1 MFFVQM
7 NYSDLLLKTIAR
19 IAPGTELREGLE
31 RIMRGRTG
39 ALIVLGSDRT
49 VSSLSSGG
57 FNIDT
62 EFSATRLR
70 ELAKMDGAIICDRD
84 ATRLLHAGVQ
94 LMPDASIET
103 NESGTRHRTAERT
116 AIQTGFPVI
125 SVSASMSVISVY
137 VDGTRYMVEDSQYLM
152 ARANQ
157 AIQTLESYKKRLR
170 SVLSSLSA
178 LEIESNVSLGDVAMT
193 LQRMEMVNRIIR
205 EVSHYVLELG
215 VHGRLIA
222 LQLEE
227 LRAPEMTA
235 SDLILRD
242 YLPEVNDELITVGVE
257 ALQNLDDI
265 GIVDLRTI
273 ARTVGF
279 GENPDLEFPL
289 QPRGFRLLAG
299 IPSIPNAISERLVE
313 RFGSL
318 QALMAASLED
328 LRAVDGVGEARA
340 RTVREQLSRMAES
353 SLEKYL

>member
-1 MFFVQM
+1 MGTIFFVQM

-84 ATRLLHAGVQ
+84 ATRLLHAAVQ
-94 LMPDASIET
+94 LMPDASIDT

-137 VDGTRYMVEDSQYLM
+137 VDGQYLM

-178 LEIESNVSLGDVAMT
+178 LEIESNVTLADVAMT

-242 YLPEVNDELITVGVE
+242 YLPEANDELIAAGVQ
-257 ALQNLDDI
+257 ALQNLDGM
-265 GIVDLRTI
+265 GIVDLRAI

-279 GENPDLEFPL
+279 GENPDLETPL
-289 QPRGFRLLAG
+289 QPRGFRLLDG
-299 IPSIPNAISERLVE
+299 IPSIPNAIAERLVE

-340 RTVREQLSRMAES
+340 RTVREQLTRMAES
-353 SLEKYL
+353 SLERYL

>member
-1 MFFVQM
+1 MGTMVFVQM

-84 ATRLLHAGVQ
+84 ATRLLHAAVQ
-94 LMPDASIET
+94 LMPDASIDT

-137 VDGTRYMVEDSQYLM
+137 VDGTRYTVEDSQYLM

-178 LEIESNVSLGDVAMT
+178 LEIESNVSLADVAMT

-205 EVSHYVLELG
+205 EVSHYVLEL
-215 VHGRLIA
+215 
-222 LQLEE
+222 
-227 LRAPEMTA
+227 
-235 SDLILRD
+235 
-242 YLPEVNDELITVGVE
+242 NDELIAAGVQ
-257 ALQNLDDI
+257 ALQNLDGM
-265 GIVDLRTI
+265 GIVDLRAI

-279 GENPDLEFPL
+279 GENPDLETPL
-289 QPRGFRLLAG
+289 QPRGFRLLDG
-299 IPSIPNAISERLVE
+299 IPSIPNAIAERLVE

-340 RTVREQLSRMAES
+340 RTVREQLTRMAES
-353 SLEKYL
+353 SLERYL

>member
-1 MFFVQM
+1 
-7 NYSDLLLKTIAR
+7 
-19 IAPGTELREGLE
+19 
-31 RIMRGRTG
+31 MRGRTG

-49 VSSLSSGG
+49 VSSMSSGG
-57 FNIDT
+57 FSIDT

-84 ATRLLHAGVQ
+84 ATRLLHAAVQ

-178 LEIESNVSLGDVAMT
+178 LEIESNVSLADVAMT

-227 LRAPEMTA
+227 LRSP
-235 SDLILRD
+235 
-242 YLPEVNDELITVGVE
+242 
-257 ALQNLDDI
+257 
-265 GIVDLRTI
+265 
-273 ARTVGF
+273 
-279 GENPDLEFPL
+279 
-289 QPRGFRLLAG
+289 
-299 IPSIPNAISERLVE
+299 
-313 RFGSL
+313 
-318 QALMAASLED
+318 
-328 LRAVDGVGEARA
+328 
-340 RTVREQLSRMAES
+340 
-353 SLEKYL
+353 K

>member
-1 MFFVQM
+1 MGTIFFVQM

-84 ATRLLHAGVQ
+84 ATRLLHAAVQ
-94 LMPDASIET
+94 LMPDASIDT

-157 AIQTLESYKKRLR
+157 AIQTLE
-170 SVLSSLSA
+170 
-178 LEIESNVSLGDVAMT
+178 IESNVSLADVAMT

-242 YLPEVNDELITVGVE
+242 YLPEANDELIAAGVQ
-257 ALQNLDDI
+257 ALQNLDGM
-265 GIVDLRTI
+265 GIVDLRAI

-279 GENPDLEFPL
+279 GENPDLETPL
-289 QPRGFRLLAG
+289 QPRGFRLLDG
-299 IPSIPNAISERLVE
+299 IPSIPNAIAERLVE

-340 RTVREQLSRMAES
+340 RTVREQLTRMAES
-353 SLEKYL
+353 SLERYL

>member
-1 MFFVQM
+1 MGTMVIVQM

-49 VSSLSSGG
+49 VSSMSSGG
-57 FNIDT
+57 FSIDT

-84 ATRLLHAGVQ
+84 ATRLLHAAVQ

-157 AIQTLESYKKRLR
+157 AIQTLES
-170 SVLSSLSA
+170 
-178 LEIESNVSLGDVAMT
+178 
-193 LQRMEMVNRIIR
+193 
-205 EVSHYVLELG
+205 
-215 VHGRLIA
+215 
-222 LQLEE
+222 
-227 LRAPEMTA
+227 
-235 SDLILRD
+235 
-242 YLPEVNDELITVGVE
+242 
-257 ALQNLDDI
+257 
-265 GIVDLRTI
+265 
-273 ARTVGF
+273 
-279 GENPDLEFPL
+279 
-289 QPRGFRLLAG
+289 
-299 IPSIPNAISERLVE
+299 
-313 RFGSL
+313 
-318 QALMAASLED
+318 
-328 LRAVDGVGEARA
+328 
-340 RTVREQLSRMAES
+340 
-353 SLEKYL
+353 

>member
-49 VSSLSSGG
+49 VSSMSSGG
-57 FNIDT
+57 FSIDT

-84 ATRLLHAGVQ
+84 ATRLLHAAVQ

-178 LEIESNVSLGDVAMT
+178 LEIESNVSLADVAMT

-205 EVSHYVLELG
+205 EVNDK
-215 VHGRLIA
+215 LIA
-222 LQLEE
+222 
-227 LRAPEMTA
+227 A
-235 SDLILRD
+235 
-242 YLPEVNDELITVGVE
+242 GVE
-257 ALQNLDDI
+257 ALQNLDDMD
-265 GIVDLRTI
+265 IVDLRAI

-279 GENPDLEFPL
+279 GENPDLELPL

-299 IPSIPNAISERLVE
+299 IPSIPNAIAERLVE

-340 RTVREQLSRMAES
+340 RTVREQLTRMAES
-353 SLEKYL
+353 SLERYL

>member
-94 LMPDASIET
+94 LMPDASIDT

-125 SVSASMSVISVY
+125 SVSASMSMISVY
-137 VDGTRYMVEDSQYLM
+137 VDGTRYTVEDSQYLM

-178 LEIESNVSLGDVAMT
+178 LEIESNVSLADVAMT

-227 LRAPEMTA
+227 LRAA
-235 SDLILRD
+235 
-242 YLPEVNDELITVGVE
+242 GVE
-257 ALQNLDDI
+257 ALQNLDDMA
-265 GIVDLRTI
+265 IVDLRTI

>member
-1 MFFVQM
+1 
-7 NYSDLLLKTIAR
+7 
-19 IAPGTELREGLE
+19 
-31 RIMRGRTG
+31 
-39 ALIVLGSDRT
+39 
-49 VSSLSSGG
+49 
-57 FNIDT
+57 
-62 EFSATRLR
+62 
-70 ELAKMDGAIICDRD
+70 
-84 ATRLLHAGVQ
+84 
-94 LMPDASIET
+94 
-103 NESGTRHRTAERT
+103 
-116 AIQTGFPVI
+116 
-125 SVSASMSVISVY
+125 MSVISVY

-242 YLPEVNDELITVGVE
+242 YLPEVNDELITAGVE
-257 ALQNLDDI
+257 ALQNLDDMA
-265 GIVDLRTI
+265 IVDLRTI